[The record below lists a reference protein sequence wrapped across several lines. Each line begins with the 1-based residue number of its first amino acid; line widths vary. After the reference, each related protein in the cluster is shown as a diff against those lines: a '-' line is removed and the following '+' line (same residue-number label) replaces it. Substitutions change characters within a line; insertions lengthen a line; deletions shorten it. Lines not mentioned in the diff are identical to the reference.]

1 MLQQIATAKSD
12 VAAYAVDVSDES
24 LSKLQNAD
32 EFAYMLAKEN
42 KTQHSPKET
51 AQPELSTEPKN
62 TAKDKPVP
70 EKQLGTKEEYSHK
83 SPPDDSNTG
92 KASDNK
98 ETRKPDSPVD
108 TAHRETGLTA
118 DDKQQIDTSKVNTES
133 IRITTDSEN
142 EADANHWLSIIEQ
155 LALNSAGAINSKG
168 QDNAHVNASMTN
180 VTGNPLNDN
189 ELAKNATSDEQALL
203 LALLSHIFGEKTQ
216 ANADQ
221 ALAPEHE
228 VADDGTMPTT
238 EDDVGKMMALLQNN
252 PELFKELES
261 LLVSQ
266 QQLNDSTRLDTSES
280 LDPLDAIGEH
290 ALNSDS
296 QGNEL
301 AAPDLTQKLL
311 PQQDKAITDEALAG
325 IAEAVV
331 SLMNVATSAKSD
343 AQNSVSEAV
352 NTVAISAT
360 DLLEGSVL
368 SQQSTSQIDPL
379 ALARENDLTEQQLA
393 MLDSAPELKKLLQ
406 LPPEK
411 LESALALLAKELQKG
426 GAASTT
432 GDASRN
438 AMLKGAV
445 QTEADLSS
453 SANVNLNSLINK
465 VDADSNASGTA
476 DFVAALKTGLAE
488 VKAQL
493 EKGREPGIDLKAL
506 VNDAIKASP
515 ELASN
520 MLPNKQEQLELAT
533 RSVSQIL
540 DVAQLMST
548 ALEQASHQQTVNT
561 TYRELGINMVE
572 HNKANQLH
580 QGQFDKAL
588 NLAKPEAHQQL
599 AEKVRFM
606 VNANQ
611 LVADIRL
618 DPAELGSMHV
628 KVSVSGES
636 ANVSF
641 VVQSIHAKEAID
653 NAAPRLK
660 EMLAEKGIE
669 LGQSSVEQES
679 QEQDQQMAGGGSG
692 NEPGRSSEQG
702 SADGEVPDGILQQ
715 PIVNG
720 SLGGIDYFV

>member
-24 LSKLQNAD
+24 LSKLQNAG

-42 KTQHSPKET
+42 KTQHLPKET
-51 AQPELSTEPKN
+51 TQPKLSTEPKN
-62 TAKDKPVP
+62 TAKDNLVP
-70 EKQLGTKEEYSHK
+70 EKQLGTKEEYSQK
-83 SPPDDSNTG
+83 NPPDGSNTG
-92 KASDNK
+92 KASDIK

-108 TAHRETGLTA
+108 TAHRENGLTA
-118 DDKQQIDTSKVNTES
+118 DDKQQIDTSEGNTES
-133 IRITTDSEN
+133 LRIKTDGEN

-155 LALNSAGAINSKG
+155 LALNSAGAINSEG
-168 QDNAHVNASMTN
+168 QDSALASASGADVPVNTLDDNKLVENAN
-180 VTGNPLNDN
+180 GDQ
-189 ELAKNATSDEQALL
+189 QALL
-203 LALLSHIFGEKTQ
+203 LALVSHIFGEKTQ

-221 ALAPEHE
+221 ALASKHE
-228 VADDGTMPTT
+228 VIDDGAELTT
-238 EDDVGKMMALLQNN
+238 DDDVGKMMALLQNN
-252 PELFKELES
+252 PELLKELES

-266 QQLNDSTRLDTSES
+266 QQVAGSSRSSALGT
-280 LDPLDAIGEH
+280 LDAKVEG
-290 ALNSDS
+290 ALDS
-296 QGNEL
+296 VSTNNEL
-301 AAPDLTQKLL
+301 AALDLAQKQLL
-311 PQQDKAITDEALAG
+311 QQDKAISDEALAG
-325 IAEAVV
+325 IAEAMV

-352 NTVAISAT
+352 STA
-360 DLLEGSVL
+360 DLLEGSAL
-368 SQQSTSQIDPL
+368 SEQSTGQTETL
-379 ALARENDLTEQQLA
+379 ALALESDLTQQQLA

-411 LESALALLAKELQKG
+411 LESALALIAKELQKG
-426 GAASTT
+426 GAASIV
-432 GDASRN
+432 GDAASN
-438 AMLKGAV
+438 AILKGAV
-445 QTEADLSS
+445 QA
-453 SANVNLNSLINK
+453 
-465 VDADSNASGTA
+465 DADNNASGTA

-493 EKGREPGIDLKAL
+493 EKGREPGVDLKAL

-520 MLPNKQEQLELAT
+520 MLSNKQEQVELAT
-533 RSVSQIL
+533 RSVSQLL

-548 ALEQASHQQTVNT
+548 ALEQASHQQTANAA
-561 TYRELGINMVE
+561 YRELGINMVE
-572 HNKANQLH
+572 HNKANQLQ

-606 VNANQ
+606 VNTNQ

-692 NEPGRSSEQG
+692 NAPGHSSEQG
-702 SADGEVPDGILQQ
+702 SADGEVPSGILQQ

>member
-24 LSKLQNAD
+24 LSKLQNAG

-42 KTQHSPKET
+42 KTQHLPKET
-51 AQPELSTEPKN
+51 TQPKLSTEPKN
-62 TAKDKPVP
+62 TAKDNLVP
-70 EKQLGTKEEYSHK
+70 EKQLGTKEEYSQK
-83 SPPDDSNTG
+83 NPPDGSNTG
-92 KASDNK
+92 KASDIK

-108 TAHRETGLTA
+108 TAHRENGLTA
-118 DDKQQIDTSKVNTES
+118 DDKQQIDTSEGNTES
-133 IRITTDSEN
+133 LRITTDGEN

-155 LALNSAGAINSKG
+155 LALNSAGAINSEG
-168 QDNAHVNASMTN
+168 QDSALASASGADVPVNTLDDNKLVENAN
-180 VTGNPLNDN
+180 GDQ
-189 ELAKNATSDEQALL
+189 QALL

-221 ALAPEHE
+221 ALASKHE
-228 VADDGTMPTT
+228 VIDDGAELTT
-238 EDDVGKMMALLQNN
+238 DDDVGKMMALLQNN
-252 PELFKELES
+252 PELLKELES

-266 QQLNDSTRLDTSES
+266 QQVAGSSRSSALGT
-280 LDPLDAIGEH
+280 LDAKVEG
-290 ALNSDS
+290 ALDS
-296 QGNEL
+296 VSTNNEFAALDL
-301 AAPDLTQKLL
+301 AQKQLL
-311 PQQDKAITDEALAG
+311 QQDKAISDEALAG
-325 IAEAVV
+325 IAEAMV

-352 NTVAISAT
+352 SAA
-360 DLLEGSVL
+360 DLLEGSAL
-368 SQQSTSQIDPL
+368 SEQSTGQTETL
-379 ALARENDLTEQQLA
+379 ALALESDLTQQQLA

-411 LESALALLAKELQKG
+411 LESALALIAKELQKG
-426 GAASTT
+426 GAASIV
-432 GDASRN
+432 GDAASN

-445 QTEADLSS
+445 QADAELSS
-453 SANVNLNSLINK
+453 SANVNLNTLINK
-465 VDADSNASGTA
+465 VDADNNASGTA

-493 EKGREPGIDLKAL
+493 EKGREPGVDLKAL

-520 MLPNKQEQLELAT
+520 MLSNKQEQVELAT
-533 RSVSQIL
+533 RSVSQLL

-548 ALEQASHQQTVNT
+548 ALEQASHQQTANAA
-561 TYRELGINMVE
+561 YRELGINMVE
-572 HNKANQLH
+572 HNKANQLQ

-606 VNANQ
+606 VNTNQ

-692 NEPGRSSEQG
+692 NAPGHSSEQG
-702 SADGEVPDGILQQ
+702 SADGEVPSGILQQ

>member
-51 AQPELSTEPKN
+51 TQPKLSSEPKN
-62 TAKDKPVP
+62 TAKDNLVP
-70 EKQLGTKEEYSHK
+70 EKQLGTKEEYSQRN
-83 SPPDDSNTG
+83 PPDGSNTG

-98 ETRKPDSPVD
+98 QTIKPDSPVD
-108 TAHRETGLTA
+108 TAHRETGSTA
-118 DDKQQIDTSKVNTES
+118 DDKQQIDTSKGNTES
-133 IRITTDSEN
+133 SRITTGSIN

-155 LALNSAGAINSKG
+155 LALNSEDATSSKG
-168 QDNAHVNASMTN
+168 QDSALVSASGTDVPVNT
-180 VTGNPLNDN
+180 LNDN
-189 ELAKNATSDEQALL
+189 KLAKNAYGDEETLL

-216 ANADQ
+216 ANAEQ
-221 ALAPEHE
+221 TLAPGHE
-228 VADDGTMPTT
+228 VADEATELTT
-238 EDDVGKMMALLQNN
+238 DDDVGKMMALLQNN

-266 QQLNDSTRLDTSES
+266 QQLNGSSS
-280 LDPLDAIGEH
+280 LNALGTLDAKDEG

-296 QGNEL
+296 LENEL
-301 AAPDLTQKLL
+301 AAPDLAQKQTG
-311 PQQDKAITDEALAG
+311 QQDKAISDEALAG

-331 SLMNVATSAKSD
+331 SLMNVETSAKGETLNRDSK
-343 AQNSVSEAV
+343 AASAVTVSAAEASGEQK
-352 NTVAISAT
+352 SAA
-360 DLLEGSVL
+360 DLQATAALVE
-368 SQQSTSQIDPL
+368 QSTGQTETL
-379 ALARENDLTEQQLA
+379 ALALESDLTEQQLA
-393 MLDSAPELKKLLQ
+393 MLNNTPELKKLLQ

-426 GAASTT
+426 GAASTA
-432 GDASRN
+432 GDGASI
-438 AMLKGAV
+438 AMLKGAA
-445 QTEADLSS
+445 QA
-453 SANVNLNSLINK
+453 
-465 VDADSNASGTA
+465 DADRNASGTA
-476 DFVAALKTGLAE
+476 DFIAALKTGLAE

-520 MLPNKQEQLELAT
+520 MLSNKQEQVELAT

-548 ALEQASHQQTVNT
+548 AFEQASHQQTANT

-572 HNKANQLH
+572 HNKANQSQ

-679 QEQDQQMAGGGSG
+679 QEQDQQMAGDGSG
-692 NEPGRSSEQG
+692 NAPGRSSEQG

>member
-24 LSKLQNAD
+24 LSKLQNAG

-42 KTQHSPKET
+42 KTQHLPKET
-51 AQPELSTEPKN
+51 TQPKLSTEPKN
-62 TAKDKPVP
+62 TAKDNLVP
-70 EKQLGTKEEYSHK
+70 EKQLGTKEEYSQK
-83 SPPDDSNTG
+83 NPPDGSNTG
-92 KASDNK
+92 KASDIK

-108 TAHRETGLTA
+108 TAHRENGLTA
-118 DDKQQIDTSKVNTES
+118 DDKQQIDTSEGNTES
-133 IRITTDSEN
+133 LRIKTDGEN

-155 LALNSAGAINSKG
+155 LALNSAGAINSEG
-168 QDNAHVNASMTN
+168 QDSALASASGADVPVNTLDDNKLVENAN
-180 VTGNPLNDN
+180 GDQ
-189 ELAKNATSDEQALL
+189 QALL
-203 LALLSHIFGEKTQ
+203 LALVSHIFGEKTQ

-221 ALAPEHE
+221 ALASKHE
-228 VADDGTMPTT
+228 VIDDGAELTT
-238 EDDVGKMMALLQNN
+238 DDDVGKMMALLQNN
-252 PELFKELES
+252 PELLKELES

-266 QQLNDSTRLDTSES
+266 QQVAGSSRSSALGT
-280 LDPLDAIGEH
+280 LDAKVEG
-290 ALNSDS
+290 ALDS
-296 QGNEL
+296 VSTNNEL
-301 AAPDLTQKLL
+301 AALDLAQKQLL
-311 PQQDKAITDEALAG
+311 QQDKAISDEALAG
-325 IAEAVV
+325 IAEAMV

-352 NTVAISAT
+352 STA
-360 DLLEGSVL
+360 DLLEGSAL
-368 SQQSTSQIDPL
+368 SEQSTGQTETL
-379 ALARENDLTEQQLA
+379 ALALESDLTQQQLA

-411 LESALALLAKELQKG
+411 LESALALIAKELQKG
-426 GAASTT
+426 GAASIV
-432 GDASRN
+432 GDAASN
-438 AMLKGAV
+438 AILKGAV
-445 QTEADLSS
+445 QA
-453 SANVNLNSLINK
+453 
-465 VDADSNASGTA
+465 DADNNASGTA

-493 EKGREPGIDLKAL
+493 EKGREPGVDLKAL

-520 MLPNKQEQLELAT
+520 MLSNKQEQVELAT
-533 RSVSQIL
+533 RSVSQLL

-548 ALEQASHQQTVNT
+548 ALEQASHQQTANAA
-561 TYRELGINMVE
+561 YRELGINMVE
-572 HNKANQLH
+572 HNKANQLQ

-599 AEKVRFM
+599 AEKVRFL
-606 VNANQ
+606 VNTNQ

-692 NEPGRSSEQG
+692 NAPGHSSEQG
-702 SADGEVPDGILQQ
+702 SADGEVPSGILQQ

>member
-42 KTQHSPKET
+42 KTQHLPKET
-51 AQPELSTEPKN
+51 AQPKLSTEPKN
-62 TAKDKPVP
+62 TAKDNLVP
-70 EKQLGTKEEYSHK
+70 EEQLGTKEEYSQK
-83 SPPDDSNTG
+83 NPPGVSNTG
-92 KASDNK
+92 KASDIK

-108 TAHRETGLTA
+108 TAHRENGLTA
-118 DDKQQIDTSKVNTES
+118 DDKQQIDTSEGNTES
-133 IRITTDSEN
+133 LRITTDGEN

-155 LALNSAGAINSKG
+155 LALNSAGAINSEG
-168 QDNAHVNASMTN
+168 QDSALASASGADVPVNTLDDNKLVENAN
-180 VTGNPLNDN
+180 GDQ
-189 ELAKNATSDEQALL
+189 QALL

-221 ALAPEHE
+221 ALASKHE
-228 VADDGTMPTT
+228 VIDDGAELTT
-238 EDDVGKMMALLQNN
+238 DDDVGKMMALLQNN
-252 PELFKELES
+252 PELLKELES

-266 QQLNDSTRLDTSES
+266 QQVAGSSRSSALGT
-280 LDPLDAIGEH
+280 LDAKVEG
-290 ALNSDS
+290 ALDS
-296 QGNEL
+296 VSTNNEFAALDL
-301 AAPDLTQKLL
+301 AQKQLL
-311 PQQDKAITDEALAG
+311 QQDKAISDEALAG
-325 IAEAVV
+325 IAEAMV

-352 NTVAISAT
+352 SAA
-360 DLLEGSVL
+360 DLLEGSAL
-368 SQQSTSQIDPL
+368 SEQSTGQTETL
-379 ALARENDLTEQQLA
+379 ALALESDLTQQQLA

-411 LESALALLAKELQKG
+411 LESALALIAKELQKG
-426 GAASTT
+426 GAASIV
-432 GDASRN
+432 GDAASN

-445 QTEADLSS
+445 QADAELSS
-453 SANVNLNSLINK
+453 SANVNLNTLINK
-465 VDADSNASGTA
+465 VDADNNASGTT
-476 DFVAALKTGLAE
+476 DFVAALKSGLAE

-493 EKGREPGIDLKAL
+493 EKGREPGVDLKAL

-520 MLPNKQEQLELAT
+520 MLSNKQEQVELAT
-533 RSVSQIL
+533 RSVSQLL

-548 ALEQASHQQTVNT
+548 ALEQASHQQTANAA
-561 TYRELGINMVE
+561 YRELGINMVE
-572 HNKANQLH
+572 HNKANQLQ

-606 VNANQ
+606 VNTNQ

-692 NEPGRSSEQG
+692 NAPGHSSEQG
-702 SADGEVPDGILQQ
+702 SADGEVPSGILQQ

>member
-51 AQPELSTEPKN
+51 TQPKLSSEPKN
-62 TAKDKPVP
+62 TAKDNLVP
-70 EKQLGTKEEYSHK
+70 EKQLGTKEEYSQRN
-83 SPPDDSNTG
+83 PPDGSNIG

-98 ETRKPDSPVD
+98 ETIKPDSPVD
-108 TAHRETGLTA
+108 TAHRETGSTA
-118 DDKQQIDTSKVNTES
+118 DDKQQIDTSKGNTES
-133 IRITTDSEN
+133 SRITTGSIN

-155 LALNSAGAINSKG
+155 LALNSEDATSSKG
-168 QDNAHVNASMTN
+168 QDSALVSASGTDVPVNT
-180 VTGNPLNDN
+180 LNDN
-189 ELAKNATSDEQALL
+189 KLAKNAYGDEEALL

-216 ANADQ
+216 ANAEQ
-221 ALAPEHE
+221 TLAPGHE
-228 VADDGTMPTT
+228 VADEATELTT
-238 EDDVGKMMALLQNN
+238 DDDVGKMMALLQNN

-266 QQLNDSTRLDTSES
+266 QQLNDSSS
-280 LDPLDAIGEH
+280 LNALGTLDAKDEG

-296 QGNEL
+296 LENEL
-301 AAPDLTQKLL
+301 AAPDLAQKQTG
-311 PQQDKAITDEALAG
+311 QQDKAISDEALAG

-331 SLMNVATSAKSD
+331 SLMNVETSAKSD
-343 AQNSVSEAV
+343 AQNSVSEAA
-352 NTVAISAT
+352 NTVAVST
-360 DLLEGSVL
+360 GDLLEGSAL
-368 SQQSTSQIDPL
+368 SEQSTGQTETL
-379 ALARENDLTEQQLA
+379 ALALESDLTQQQLA
-393 MLDSAPELKKLLQ
+393 MLDNTPELKKLLQ

-426 GAASTT
+426 GAASTA
-432 GDASRN
+432 GDGASI
-438 AMLKGAV
+438 AMLKGAA
-445 QTEADLSS
+445 QA
-453 SANVNLNSLINK
+453 
-465 VDADSNASGTA
+465 DADSNASGTA
-476 DFVAALKTGLAE
+476 DFIAALKTGLAE

-520 MLPNKQEQLELAT
+520 MLSNKQEQVELAT

-548 ALEQASHQQTVNT
+548 AFDQASHQQTANT

-572 HNKANQLH
+572 HNKANQLQ

-606 VNANQ
+606 VSANQ

-679 QEQDQQMAGGGSG
+679 QEQDQQMAGDGSG
-692 NEPGRSSEQG
+692 NAPGRSSEQG